1 MITFA
6 DDTTMEGIIRNNDE
20 TAYRLEINELERWCS
35 NNNLELNVGKTKEM
49 VIDFRK
55 IKSNDITP
63 VIINGVDVEQVKFFK
78 FLGLTLSDDLSW
90 EEHCTIVARKAQQRL
105 YFLRQLK
112 KFRASKEL
120 LLQFYRA
127 TVESVL
133 TFSISTWFCSSSQED
148 KDRLEKVVTTAR
160 KIVGCDLPSLQS
172 LYNERATKRA
182 LKISADP
189 VHPANS
195 LFKSMRSGRLR
206 EIKTRTARFHDS
218 FFPSAIRLINK
229 CYNCR
234 KDS

>member
-1 MITFA
+1 M
-6 DDTTMEGIIRNNDE
+6 
-20 TAYRLEINELERWCS
+20 LS
-35 NNNLELNVGKTKEM
+35 KLN
-49 VIDFRK
+49 
-55 IKSNDITP
+55 
-63 VIINGVDVEQVKFFK
+63 FFK

-112 KFRASKEL
+112 KFRARKEP

-148 KDRLEKVVTTAR
+148 KDRLEKVFTTAR

-229 CYNCR
+229 CYNRR